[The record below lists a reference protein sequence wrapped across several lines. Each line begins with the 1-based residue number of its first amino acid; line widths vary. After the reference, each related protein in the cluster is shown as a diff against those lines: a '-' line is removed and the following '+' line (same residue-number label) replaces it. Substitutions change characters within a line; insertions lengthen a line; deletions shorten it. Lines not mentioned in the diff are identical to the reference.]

1 MPPITRPIPETRPNP
16 PESRLRA
23 WATVDLAA
31 LRHNLRRVRELC
43 PAAGII
49 AVVKADAYGH
59 GMAECARALR
69 DADAGIRG
77 FAVATM
83 EEARRLRE
91 VENELPIQCLA
102 GFRGEGELEDC
113 AGYGIEPVLHEP
125 GQVRLLR
132 DFSAPGGDRL
142 SLWLKHNSGMNRLG
156 LDAAACLAAA
166 RELAK
171 RGDLQLRLMSHLA
184 WADELDDAG
193 SAAFT
198 RRQLLAFEQLR
209 HELGAVLGAPPECSM
224 SSSAGILCLPDAH
237 YDMVRPGIMLYGSS
251 SVTGRSATELGLLPV
266 MTLRARL
273 LAVREVKAGEA
284 VGYGA
289 SWRFPRDTR
298 MGVVSIGYADGY
310 PRSAANGTP
319 VLVAGGGG
327 FVRCKLAGRVSMDM
341 ITVDLGE
348 LDDVVPGSEV
358 ILWGDGLD
366 ADEVAARA
374 GTIAYELFTRVTA
387 RVEKRYH

>member
-1 MPPITRPIPETRPNP
+1 MPPATRPIPEAGPKPRETRA
-16 PESRLRA
+16 RA
-23 WATVDLAA
+23 WATVDLTA
-31 LRHNLRRVRELC
+31 LGHNLRRVRELC
-43 PAAGII
+43 PMADII

-83 EEARRLRE
+83 VEARRLRE
-91 VENELPIQCLA
+91 VEGELPIQCLA
-102 GFRGEGELEDC
+102 GFGNGEELEDC
-113 AGYGIEPVLHEP
+113 ARYGLEPVLHEP
-125 GQVRLLR
+125 GQLRLLR
-132 DFSAPGGDRL
+132 DFSLSGDERL
-142 SLWLKHNSGMNRLG
+142 TLWLKHNSGMNRLG
-156 LDAAACLAAA
+156 LNADAILAAA
-166 RELAK
+166 WELAK
-171 RGDLQLRLMSHLA
+171 RKNLKLRLMSHLA
-184 WADELDDAG
+184 WADALDNAG

-198 RRQLLAFEQLR
+198 RQQLLAFDHLR
-209 HELGAVLGAPPECSM
+209 RELGAVLGAPPECSM

-237 YDMVRPGIMLYGSS
+237 YDTVRPGIMLYGSS
-251 SVTGRSATELGLLPV
+251 SVAGRSAAELGLLPV

-319 VLVAGGGG
+319 VLVASGGG

-348 LDDVVPGSEV
+348 VDDVGPGSEV
-358 ILWGDGLD
+358 ILWGDGLG

-387 RVEKRYH
+387 RVEKRYR